1 VQEVYTALVRL
12 AGTPDAS
19 GEVDALLEALAVGVP
34 VLVEPVDHASVTVR
48 RGTGYA
54 TVATS
59 GKLAEA
65 MDLAQ
70 YADAKGPCLD
80 ALGGMPVGVE
90 DTLTTDGWP
99 RFRSRAFS
107 FGLFASL
114 SVPLFAGSGAVVGA
128 LNLYARDPQP
138 MGALI
143 SRVVSLFHAEDA
155 AFKPRRPPELDPG
168 GEEFVRG
175 LAAALDVHDD
185 IQAALGIIMGGRQTG
200 AEQAYADLC
209 ELAAAAGGSLHDTA
223 LTLVQRREAWSET

>member
-1 VQEVYTALVRL
+1 MDEVYDSLVRL

-19 GEVDALLEALAVGVP
+19 AEVTALFEAIAVGVP
-34 VLVEPVDHASVTVR
+34 VLVGVVDHASVTVR
-48 RGTGYA
+48 RGAGYA

-70 YADAKGPCLD
+70 YADGKGPCVQ
-80 ALGGMPVGVE
+80 ALHGMPVGVE

-107 FGLFASL
+107 FGLYASL

-128 LNLYARDPQP
+128 LNLYARDPFP

-143 SRVVSLFHAEDA
+143 SRVVSLFHPEEPAYA
-155 AFKPRRPPELDPG
+155 PHRPAELDAG
-168 GEEFVRG
+168 AEEFVRG

-185 IQAALGIIMGGRQTG
+185 IQSALGILMGGRQTS
-200 AEQAYADLC
+200 ADSAYLGLC
-209 ELAAAAGGSLHDTA
+209 ELAATGGRSLHDAA
-223 LTLVQRREAWSET
+223 LALVERREA